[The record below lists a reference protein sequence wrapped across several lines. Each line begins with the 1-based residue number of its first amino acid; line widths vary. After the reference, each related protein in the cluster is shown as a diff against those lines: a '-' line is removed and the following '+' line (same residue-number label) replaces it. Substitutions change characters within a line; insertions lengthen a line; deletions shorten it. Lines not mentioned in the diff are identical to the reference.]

1 MGLEHSYKHRR
12 SQSRPVNPG
21 GDVNVSN
28 IGIRFWAPDSILGLP
43 RPPVNGN
50 GLDLR
55 NIAGALAEP
64 PRNAVPGKL
73 PAHHVARAYIFGAK
87 VGGGARG
94 GPEWATCCSRFPIPP
109 PFLKGAGDHMTQ
121 TGAGYMFAA
130 THRHRG
136 AGSGAR
142 GHRGRGL

>member
-1 MGLEHSYKHRR
+1 MGRAAGGRRMGLEHSYKHRR

-87 VGGGARG
+87 VGGGRG
-94 GPEWATCCSRFPIPP
+94 AGRNGQRAALDSRFPPH
-109 PFLKGAGDHMTQ
+109 F
-121 TGAGYMFAA
+121 
-130 THRHRG
+130 
-136 AGSGAR
+136 
-142 GHRGRGL
+142 